1 MAKALILHSFS
12 YLNLGKTTV
21 ATCGCQNQIIWDFW
35 AMLMLR
41 CFSDFSVDLS
51 EMPLFFWR
59 WATWWLTVGMFGAP
73 ASDLESG
80 TPQPST
86 GWMDFTQTC
95 LSWTFSILRC
105 LYWLII
111 GLYIIYIY
119 IYDSC
124 PQNHFHRFLP
134 HYFCGWEPPHFA
146 GVRDILRAV
155 PFALGN
161 QIIALRWAQPSPRWW
176 FLISQIL
183 KTLNDLGQFIGAE
196 CSRMLQMCFLHVF
209 LAKHHIPTSFFHRI
223 GDCRRPLLRVR
234 YSQGILRGLISDLAR
249 KLAGVAA
256 GLEAESP
263 TK

>member
-1 MAKALILHSFS
+1 MWMSESNH
-12 YLNLGKTTV
+12 LGFL
-21 ATCGCQNQIIWDFW
+21 GN
-35 AMLMLR
+35 
-41 CFSDFSVDLS
+41 VDAPMFFGFLS
-51 EMPLFFWR
+51 RFVGDAPFFWR

-111 GLYIIYIY
+111 GLYNIY

-183 KTLNDLGQFIGAE
+183 KTE
-196 CSRMLQMCFLHVF
+196 WSWPVYWCRMQQNAADVF
-209 LAKHHIPTSFFHRI
+209 SPCLPRKTPHPTSFFHRI

-234 YSQGILRGLISDLAR
+234 YSQGIVRGLISDLAR